1 MFDRLASLNRQDII
15 LAAVAALFITA
26 IIQIIARYVQDRKQE
41 EIKVGF
47 NGFDRDEARRRC
59 VIIFP
64 IPVVFFNGQMFRK
77 GTNIRI
83 TTKTQK
89 VFQGELIGTNSSN
102 IVCIVTEEHIIGY
115 EIENITE
122 IVPVDDIGEE

>member
-1 MFDRLASLNRQDII
+1 MIEKLASLRMHDII
-15 LAAVAALFITA
+15 MAAIMALFIA
-26 IIQIIARYVQDRKQE
+26 GIIQMIVEYIQDRRQDE
-41 EIKVGF
+41 MRVGF
-47 NGFDRDEARRRC
+47 NGFDREEAIRRC

-64 IPVVFFNGQMFRK
+64 VPVLFFNGQMFRK

-89 VFQGELIGTNSSN
+89 VFQGELVGTNSSN

>member
-1 MFDRLASLNRQDII
+1 MLEKLASLRMHDII
-15 LAAVAALFITA
+15 MAAIMALFIA
-26 IIQIIARYVQDRKQE
+26 GVIQMIVEYIQNRRQDEMR
-41 EIKVGF
+41 VGF
-47 NGFDRDEARRRC
+47 NGFDREEAIRRC

-64 IPVVFFNGQMFRK
+64 VPVIFFNGQMFRK

-89 VFQGELIGTNSSN
+89 VFQGELVGTNSSN

>member
-1 MFDRLASLNRQDII
+1 MFDRLVSLNRQDII
-15 LAAVAALFITA
+15 LAAVAALFIA
-26 IIQIIARYVQDRKQE
+26 GIIQMIVEYIQDRRQDE
-41 EIKVGF
+41 MRVGF
-47 NGFDRDEARRRC
+47 NGFDREEAIRRC

-64 IPVVFFNGQMFRK
+64 VPVIFFNGQMFRK

-89 VFQGELIGTNSSN
+89 VFQGELVGTNSSN

-122 IVPVDDIGEE
+122 IVPVDDIGQE

>member
-1 MFDRLASLNRQDII
+1 MHDII
-15 LAAVAALFITA
+15 MAAIMALFIA
-26 IIQIIARYVQDRKQE
+26 GIIQMIVEYIQDRRQDE
-41 EIKVGF
+41 MRVGF
-47 NGFDRDEARRRC
+47 NGFDREEAIRRC

-64 IPVVFFNGQMFRK
+64 VPVIFFNGQMFRK

-89 VFQGELIGTNSSN
+89 VFQGGLVGTNSSN

>member
-1 MFDRLASLNRQDII
+1 MLEKLASLRMHDISM
-15 LAAVAALFITA
+15 AAIMALFIA
-26 IIQIIARYVQDRKQE
+26 GIIQMIVEYIQDRRQDE
-41 EIKVGF
+41 MRVGF
-47 NGFDRDEARRRC
+47 NGFDREEAIRRC

-64 IPVVFFNGQMFRK
+64 VPVIFFNGQMFRK
-77 GTNIRI
+77 GANIRI

-89 VFQGELIGTNSSN
+89 VFQGELVGTNSSN

>member
-1 MFDRLASLNRQDII
+1 MLEKLASLRMHDII
-15 LAAVAALFITA
+15 MAAIMALFIDG
-26 IIQIIARYVQDRKQE
+26 IIQMIVEYIQDRRQDE
-41 EIKVGF
+41 MRVGF
-47 NGFDRDEARRRC
+47 NGFDREEAIRRC

-64 IPVVFFNGQMFRK
+64 VPVIFFNGQMFRK
-77 GTNIRI
+77 GANIRI

-89 VFQGELIGTNSSN
+89 VFQGELVGTNSSN

>member
-1 MFDRLASLNRQDII
+1 MLEKLASLRMHDII
-15 LAAVAALFITA
+15 MAAIMALFIA
-26 IIQIIARYVQDRKQE
+26 GIIQMIVEYIQDRRQDE
-41 EIKVGF
+41 MRVGF
-47 NGFDRDEARRRC
+47 NGFDREEAIRRC

-64 IPVVFFNGQMFRK
+64 IPVVFFNGQVFRK
-77 GTNIRI
+77 GANIKI

-89 VFQGELIGTNSSN
+89 VFQGELVGTNSSN

>member
-15 LAAVAALFITA
+15 LAAVAALFIA
-26 IIQIIARYVQDRKQE
+26 GIIQMIVEYIQDRRQDE
-41 EIKVGF
+41 MRVGF
-47 NGFDRDEARRRC
+47 NGFDREEAIRRC

-64 IPVVFFNGQMFRK
+64 VPVIFFNGQMFRK

-89 VFQGELIGTNSSN
+89 VFQGELVGTNSSN

-122 IVPVDDIGEE
+122 IVPVDDIGQE

>member
-64 IPVVFFNGQMFRK
+64 VPVLFFNGQMFRK

-89 VFQGELIGTNSSN
+89 VFQGELVGTNSSN

>member
-26 IIQIIARYVQDRKQE
+26 IIQIIARYIQDRKQE

-64 IPVVFFNGQMFRK
+64 VPVIFFNGQMFRK

-89 VFQGELIGTNSSN
+89 VFQGELVGTNSSN

>member
-1 MFDRLASLNRQDII
+1 MHDIIMAAIMTLFIAGIIQMIVEYIQDRRQDEM
-15 LAAVAALFITA
+15 
-26 IIQIIARYVQDRKQE
+26 R
-41 EIKVGF
+41 VGF
-47 NGFDRDEARRRC
+47 NGFDREEAIRRC

-64 IPVVFFNGQMFRK
+64 VPVIFFNGQMFRK

-89 VFQGELIGTNSSN
+89 VFQGELVGTNSSN

>member
-1 MFDRLASLNRQDII
+1 MQDEM
-15 LAAVAALFITA
+15 
-26 IIQIIARYVQDRKQE
+26 R
-41 EIKVGF
+41 VGF
-47 NGFDRDEARRRC
+47 NGFDREEAIRRC

-64 IPVVFFNGQMFRK
+64 VPVIFFNGQMFRK

-89 VFQGELIGTNSSN
+89 VFQGELVGTNSSN

>member
-64 IPVVFFNGQMFRK
+64 IPVVFFNGQVFRK
-77 GTNIRI
+77 GANIKI
-83 TTKTQK
+83 TTKSQK

-102 IVCIVTEEHIIGY
+102 VLCIITGEHIIAH
-115 EIENITE
+115 EIEKILE
-122 IVPVDDIGEE
+122 IVSVDDNGAE

>member
-47 NGFDRDEARRRC
+47 NGFDRDEAIRRC

-64 IPVVFFNGQMFRK
+64 VPVIFFNGQMFRK

-122 IVPVDDIGEE
+122 IVPVDDIGQE

>member
-1 MFDRLASLNRQDII
+1 MLEKLASLRMHDII

-64 IPVVFFNGQMFRK
+64 IPVVFFNGQVFRK
-77 GTNIRI
+77 GANIRI

-89 VFQGELIGTNSSN
+89 VFQGELVGTNSSN

>member
-64 IPVVFFNGQMFRK
+64 VPVVFFNGQVFRK
-77 GTNIRI
+77 GANIKI
-83 TTKTQK
+83 TTKSQK

-102 IVCIVTEEHIIGY
+102 VLCIITGEHIIAH
-115 EIENITE
+115 EIEKILE
-122 IVPVDDIGEE
+122 IAPVDDNGAE

>member
-1 MFDRLASLNRQDII
+1 MLEKLASLRMHDIIMAAIMAHFIAGVIQMIVEYIQDRRQDEM
-15 LAAVAALFITA
+15 
-26 IIQIIARYVQDRKQE
+26 R
-41 EIKVGF
+41 VGF
-47 NGFDRDEARRRC
+47 NGFDREEAIRRC

-64 IPVVFFNGQMFRK
+64 VPVLFFNGQMFRK

-89 VFQGELIGTNSSN
+89 VFQGELVGTNSSN

>member
-1 MFDRLASLNRQDII
+1 MLEKLASLRMHDII
-15 LAAVAALFITA
+15 MAAIMALFIA
-26 IIQIIARYVQDRKQE
+26 GVIQMIVEYIQDRRQDE
-41 EIKVGF
+41 MRVGF
-47 NGFDRDEARRRC
+47 NGFDREEAIRRC

-64 IPVVFFNGQMFRK
+64 VPVIFFNGQIFRK

-89 VFQGELIGTNSSN
+89 VFQGELVGTNSSN

>member
-1 MFDRLASLNRQDII
+1 MLEKLASLRMHDIIMAAIMALFFAGIIQMIVEYIQDRRQDEM
-15 LAAVAALFITA
+15 
-26 IIQIIARYVQDRKQE
+26 R
-41 EIKVGF
+41 VGF
-47 NGFDRDEARRRC
+47 NGFDREEAIRRC

-64 IPVVFFNGQMFRK
+64 VPVIFFNGQMFRK
-77 GTNIRI
+77 GANIRI

-89 VFQGELIGTNSSN
+89 VFQGELVGTNSSN

>member
-1 MFDRLASLNRQDII
+1 MLEKLASLRMHDII
-15 LAAVAALFITA
+15 MAAIMALFIA
-26 IIQIIARYVQDRKQE
+26 GIIQMIVEYIQDRRQDE
-41 EIKVGF
+41 MRVGF
-47 NGFDRDEARRRC
+47 NGFDREEAIRRC

-64 IPVVFFNGQMFRK
+64 IPVVFFNGQVFRK

-89 VFQGELIGTNSSN
+89 VFQGELVGTNSSN

>member
-1 MFDRLASLNRQDII
+1 MLEKLASLRMHDII
-15 LAAVAALFITA
+15 MAAIMALFIA
-26 IIQIIARYVQDRKQE
+26 GVIQMIVEEIQDRRQDE
-41 EIKVGF
+41 MRVGF
-47 NGFDRDEARRRC
+47 NGFDREEAIRRC

-64 IPVVFFNGQMFRK
+64 VPVLFFNGQMFRK

-89 VFQGELIGTNSSN
+89 VFQGELVGTNSSN

>member
-1 MFDRLASLNRQDII
+1 MHDII
-15 LAAVAALFITA
+15 MAAIMALFIA
-26 IIQIIARYVQDRKQE
+26 GVIQMIVEEIQDRRQDE
-41 EIKVGF
+41 MRVGF
-47 NGFDRDEARRRC
+47 NGFDREEAIRRC

-64 IPVVFFNGQMFRK
+64 VPVIFFNGQMFRK

-89 VFQGELIGTNSSN
+89 VFQGELVGTNSSN

>member
-1 MFDRLASLNRQDII
+1 MLEKLASLRMHDII
-15 LAAVAALFITA
+15 MAAIMALFIA
-26 IIQIIARYVQDRKQE
+26 GVIQMIVEEIQDRRQDE
-41 EIKVGF
+41 MRVGF
-47 NGFDRDEARRRC
+47 NGFDREEAIRRC

-64 IPVVFFNGQMFRK
+64 VPVIFFNGQMFRK

-89 VFQGELIGTNSSN
+89 VFQGELVGTNSSN

>member
-1 MFDRLASLNRQDII
+1 MLEKLASLRMHDII
-15 LAAVAALFITA
+15 MAAIMALFIA
-26 IIQIIARYVQDRKQE
+26 GVIQMIVEYIQDRRQDE
-41 EIKVGF
+41 MRVGF
-47 NGFDRDEARRRC
+47 NGFDREEAIRRC

-64 IPVVFFNGQMFRK
+64 VPVIFFNGQMFRK
-77 GTNIRI
+77 GANIRI

-89 VFQGELIGTNSSN
+89 VFQGELVGTNSSN

>member
-1 MFDRLASLNRQDII
+1 MLEKLASLRMHDII
-15 LAAVAALFITA
+15 MAAIMALFIA
-26 IIQIIARYVQDRKQE
+26 GIIQMIVEYIQDRRQDE
-41 EIKVGF
+41 MKVGF
-47 NGFDRDEARRRC
+47 NGFDREEAIRRC

-64 IPVVFFNGQMFRK
+64 VPVLFFNGQMFRK

-89 VFQGELIGTNSSN
+89 VFQGELVGTNSSN

>member
-47 NGFDRDEARRRC
+47 NGFDRDEA
-59 VIIFP
+59 
-64 IPVVFFNGQMFRK
+64 
-77 GTNIRI
+77 
-83 TTKTQK
+83 
-89 VFQGELIGTNSSN
+89 
-102 IVCIVTEEHIIGY
+102 
-115 EIENITE
+115 
-122 IVPVDDIGEE
+122 

>member
-1 MFDRLASLNRQDII
+1 MLEKLASLRMHDII
-15 LAAVAALFITA
+15 MAAIMALFIA
-26 IIQIIARYVQDRKQE
+26 GIIQMIVEYIQDRRQDE
-41 EIKVGF
+41 MRVGF
-47 NGFDRDEARRRC
+47 NGFDREEAIRRC

-64 IPVVFFNGQMFRK
+64 IPVVFFNGQVFRK
-77 GTNIRI
+77 GANIKI
-83 TTKTQK
+83 TTKSQK

>member
-47 NGFDRDEARRRC
+47 NGFDREEAIRRC

-64 IPVVFFNGQMFRK
+64 VPVIFFNGQMFRK

-89 VFQGELIGTNSSN
+89 VFQGELVGTNSSN

>member
-47 NGFDRDEARRRC
+47 NGFDKDEARRRC

-64 IPVVFFNGQMFRK
+64 IPVVFFNGQVFRK
-77 GTNIRI
+77 GANIKI
-83 TTKTQK
+83 TTKSQK

-102 IVCIVTEEHIIGY
+102 VLCIITGEHIIAH
-115 EIENITE
+115 EIEKILE
-122 IVPVDDIGEE
+122 IVPVDDNGAE